1 MPGKTRTRQEFI
13 DVARGFAMLFVLISH
28 FSFTYFPNQLSVTPT
43 VLRTIGMVAS
53 PTFMIINGL
62 LIGFLC
68 QTRRSDFKHLHVA
81 FTDRGL
87 LLLSIGH
94 LLILGSHLPWY
105 TTRFLSITDTVAV
118 CMLVGPS
125 LAIRLRP
132 AVRLAIGLT
141 VYAVSWIAVERWHPN
156 GILFEAVQETLF
168 GSVTPTV
175 YVYAFPIVPWL
186 GLDLAA
192 SALGS
197 RLGEL
202 YSRQDTKAM
211 ERMLVRLGAAGFIAA
226 IGVNAIYHLANYAAH
241 DALTLRLHWLGSPFQ
256 KEPPGFDYVL
266 FFGSCGVCLVAASI
280 RLLKQNAVPWLT
292 RRMAQLGQTSF
303 VVFVFQFYV
312 YLTIVVPIRR
322 YLPYRSAWPV
332 YFLASVVVIVLPSLL
347 WHRRGYNRFLTIGYR
362 YLQGRPWNVSFG
374 SWWAPTALTPRPER
388 AATMD

>member
-1 MPGKTRTRQEFI
+1 MAGKPGSRQEFI

-28 FSFTYFPNQLSVTPT
+28 FSFTYFPNQLSFTPT
-43 VLRTIGMVAS
+43 VLRFIGMVAS

-87 LLLSIGH
+87 LLLSIGR

-105 TTRFLSITDTVAV
+105 TTRFLSITDTVAI
-118 CMLVGPS
+118 CMIVGPS

-132 AVRLAIGLT
+132 AARLTLGLT
-141 VYAVSWIAVERWHPN
+141 VYAISWIVIEGWHPKP
-156 GILFEAVQETLF
+156 ILFKAVQETLF
-168 GSVTPTV
+168 GSLTPTV
-175 YVYAFPIVPWL
+175 YRYAFPILPWL

-197 RLGEL
+197 RLGEH

-211 ERMLVRLGAAGFIAA
+211 QRTLVRLGAGGFVAA
-226 IGVNAIYHLANYAAH
+226 VTINAIYHLANYAAH
-241 DALTLRLHWLGSPFQ
+241 NTLTLQFHWLGSPFQ

-266 FFGSCGVCLVAASI
+266 FFGSCGVLLVAGSMY
-280 RLLKQNAVPWLT
+280 LLKRNAVRWLT
-292 RRMAQLGQTSF
+292 RRAAQLGQTSF

-312 YLTIVVPIRR
+312 YLTVMVPIRR
-322 YLPYRSAWPV
+322 YLPYQFAWPV
-332 YFLASVVVIVLPSLL
+332 YFLASIVLIILPALA
-347 WHRRGYNRFLTIGYR
+347 WHRRGYNRFLTVGYR
-362 YLQGRPWNVSFG
+362 YLQQSPWNAPLG
-374 SWWAPTALTPRPER
+374 SWWTPAGLTTQSER
-388 AATMD
+388 AATRR